1 MHSMSDK
8 TEKYEAK
15 SNADDAA
22 IRIKK
27 YPNRR
32 LYNTSTSSYIVLD
45 DIVDLVKSGKN
56 FVIEDTKTG
65 EDITRSIL
73 SQVIFERETGPS
85 NYHFTLEVQKQ
96 LISMYDDAYGQMMPD
111 YLRESMNV
119 FVSER
124 ERMKDTFQ
132 EIVKSNSR
140 AVAQFNERLA
150 KQNLEIFSRSFE
162 FFQSMAGL
170 DKSDKHAEKPVEIL
184 QEKEDK
190 SQELKEIQAQID
202 ALQERLKKVK

>member
-1 MHSMSDK
+1 MTKKPGKMQAD
-8 TEKYEAK
+8 TEPA
-15 SNADDAA
+15 SI

-45 DIVDLVKSGKN
+45 DIVKLVKDDAN

-73 SQVIFERETGPS
+73 NQIIYEREAEGS
-85 NYHFTLEVQKQ
+85 NYHFPLDVQKQ

-124 ERMKDTFQ
+124 ERMKETFQ
-132 EIVKSNSR
+132 EIVDYNSR
-140 AVAQFNERLA
+140 AMAQFNDNIA
-150 KQNLEIFSRSFE
+150 KQNLDVFNKTFE
-162 FFQSMAGL
+162 FFQQMSGMKAMNTGSEEGESAEETRQA
-170 DKSDKHAEKPVEIL
+170 DKL
-184 QEKEDK
+184 ED
-190 SQELKEIQAQID
+190 IQKQIND
-202 ALQERLKKVK
+202 LQERLKEMK